1 MIALPWGIESYC
13 LQIQV
18 LDSSKATGE
27 GKTGIAYNSEGLI
40 VATLADNESAPV
52 VYDAASSKIE
62 AIAAIGTYVAPTSS
76 KCRFGE
82 ISSTYMPGAYQ
93 IQLPNARLA
102 VAGARELIVKAFGAA
117 NMAQTDYRIRF
128 TTPAYYADIFFN
140 RSGTQDEYTVCWFHD
155 GVLET
160 TGITN
165 ASIKATLRADAS
177 VLFTTSMVQVGSTGV
192 FKYDATGANVL
203 DPGEAYIIE
212 VTATIDGATRTWRRS
227 IGRDN

>member
-1 MIALPWGIESYC
+1 L
-13 LQIQV
+13 V
-18 LDSSKATGE
+18 
-27 GKTGIAYNSEGLI
+27 
-40 VATLADNESAPV
+40 VATIADTEASPV
-52 VYDAASSKIE
+52 LYTTADSTIE
-62 AIAAIGTYVAPTSS
+62 AIAAIGTFATPTAD

-82 ISSTYMPGAYQ
+82 VDATNLPGLYEL
-93 IQLPNARLA
+93 QLADARFA
-102 VAGARELIVKAFGAA
+102 VANARELIVKVWGPTGA
-117 NMAQTDYRIRF
+117 AQTDYRIRF